1 MQYNLIKDII
11 ESIIVDSQQGKPI
24 YTNGNNAESKWMMEH
39 MKKRNNSKE
48 GRRFKESSIV
58 HNK

>member
-24 YTNGNNAESKWMMEH
+24 YTNGNNAESK
-39 MKKRNNSKE
+39 
-48 GRRFKESSIV
+48 
-58 HNK
+58 